1 MILFPNAKINVGLD
15 VISKKKDGYHKIS
28 SVFYPVLTCSDILE
42 ITKQQYFSFKSTG
55 IEIPKGENLCEKAFH
70 LLKQDFSISNVGIHL
85 HKQIPI
91 GSGLGGGSADAA
103 FTLKGLN
110 DLFTLG
116 ISSKRLE
123 KYALQLGA
131 DCPFFIENTPKYVEG
146 IGESMTNI
154 DLDLSTFKIRFV
166 HPKIHIST
174 VDAYSGVTP
183 HTPQILLRELIKMP
197 IQDWREE
204 IENDFEENIFEE
216 YPKLQSIKKQ
226 LYIEGAIYASMTGS
240 GSTIYGIFR

>member
-1 MILFPNAKINVGLD
+1 MILFPNAKINIGLD
-15 VISKKKDGYHKIS
+15 IISKKDDGYHKIS
-28 SVFYPVLTCSDILE
+28 SVLYPVITYSDILE
-42 ITKQQYFSFKSTG
+42 ITKQQYFSFKRTG
-55 IEIPKGENLCEKAFH
+55 IEIPEGENLCEKAFH

-174 VDAYSGVTP
+174 FDAYSGVTP

-226 LYIEGAIYASMTGS
+226 LYIDGAIYVSMTGS

>member
-1 MILFPNAKINVGLD
+1 MILFPNAKINIGLD
-15 VISKKKDGYHKIS
+15 VISKKDDGYHKIS
-28 SVFYPVLTCSDILE
+28 SVLYPVITCSDILE

-55 IEIPKGENLCEKAFH
+55 IKIPEGENLCEKAFH

-110 DLFTLG
+110 NLFTLG

-174 VDAYSGVTP
+174 FDAYSGVTP